1 MAEQQRSIKVLL
13 VEDDL
18 ALAEMLSAYLS
29 VEGCAVR
36 SCAWGEQ
43 AVELALADLPDLV
56 VLDIRLPD
64 IDGFEVCRR
73 LQESHQ
79 TRAIPILFLTERR
92 DRVDRLRGL
101 SMGVV
106 DYITKPFD
114 VQELRLRIRNTMDHA
129 EAMKAENAI
138 TGLPQSEAVLNTIQ
152 QQAVADWGIMV
163 VTLNGLQTF
172 RELYGFVAGDD
183 VLRVACLTV
192 ASAAREL
199 NGDSFCGHLE
209 EDTLAVILPAQQ
221 LAALEA
227 RIVER
232 LAGSLEVFY
241 PADNRAPNARTGDRL
256 SLAMGQLT
264 SLQGPFDSV
273 ADLKHRLLATRRLI
287 DAEAP
292 G

>member
-1 MAEQQRSIKVLL
+1 
-13 VEDDL
+13 
-18 ALAEMLSAYLS
+18 
-29 VEGCAVR
+29 
-36 SCAWGEQ
+36 
-43 AVELALADLPDLV
+43 LALADLPDLV

-92 DRVDRLRGL
+92 DRIDRLRGL

-129 EAMKAENAI
+129 EAMKAESAI
-138 TGLPQSEAVLNTIQ
+138 TGLPQNVAVLNAMQ
-152 QQAVADWGIMV
+152 QQAVANSSAWGIMV
-163 VTLNGLQTF
+163 ITLTGLQTF

-183 VLRVACLTV
+183 VLRVTCRTI
-192 ASAAREL
+192 ASAASEL
-199 NGDSFCGHLE
+199 NSDSFCGHLE
-209 EDTLAVILPAQQ
+209 EDTLAIILPAQQ

-227 RIVER
+227 RVIER

-241 PADNRAPNARTGDRL
+241 PADNRVPNAQTGDRL

-273 ADLKHRLLATRRLI
+273 ADLKQKLLATRRRI

-292 G
+292 R